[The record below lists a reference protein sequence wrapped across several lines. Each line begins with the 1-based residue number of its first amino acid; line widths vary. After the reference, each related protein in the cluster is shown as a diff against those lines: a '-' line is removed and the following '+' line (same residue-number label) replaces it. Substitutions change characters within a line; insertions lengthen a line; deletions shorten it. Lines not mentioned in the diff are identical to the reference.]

1 MEYFG
6 KIGWKSSAI
15 TASPNISRN
24 TMSISLT
31 VGIEVNVIEK
41 RETYSVATNN
51 TFSEQITR
59 VLSVVNA
66 NTVYLVQNLVF
77 LGCSMV
83 TNSSTSILTATRI
96 A

>member
-1 MEYFG
+1 MIFG
-6 KIGWKSSAI
+6 QIGWKCSGI
-15 TASPNISRN
+15 TTSPNISHN
-24 TMSISLT
+24 TM
-31 VGIEVNVIEK
+31 GIGLAFGIGVNVIEK
-41 RETYSVATNN
+41 RETYSVAANN

-77 LGCSMV
+77 SGCSMV